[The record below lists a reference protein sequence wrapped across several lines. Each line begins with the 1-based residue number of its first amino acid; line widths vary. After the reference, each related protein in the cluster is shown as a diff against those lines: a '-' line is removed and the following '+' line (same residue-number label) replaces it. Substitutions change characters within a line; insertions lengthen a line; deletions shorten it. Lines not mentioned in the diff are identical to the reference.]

1 MIINTLEVWHHILE
15 TQRLEDLNNLLAD
28 DAVFHSPVMH
38 TPQVGKVL
46 VSQYLSAAF
55 HLFSQYSFTY
65 VREIVSGNE
74 AVLEFEAVIDGL
86 YVNGVDVITWN
97 DEGKIIDFKVML
109 RPLKAILLVQKKMLA
124 QLQGE

>member
-1 MIINTLEVWHHILE
+1 MIINTLEVWHRILE

-38 TPQVGKVL
+38 TPQAGKVL

-55 HLFSQYSFTY
+55 DLFSQYSFTY

-74 AVLEFEAVIDGL
+74 AVLEFEAEIDGL

>member
-1 MIINTLEVWHHILE
+1 MIINTLEVWHRILE

-74 AVLEFEAVIDGL
+74 AVLEFEAEIDGL

-124 QLQGE
+124 QLHGE

>member
-38 TPQVGKVL
+38 TPQAGKVL

-74 AVLEFEAVIDGL
+74 AVLEFEAEIDGL

>member
-1 MIINTLEVWHHILE
+1 
-15 TQRLEDLNNLLAD
+15 
-28 DAVFHSPVMH
+28 
-38 TPQVGKVL
+38 
-46 VSQYLSAAF
+46 
-55 HLFSQYSFTY
+55 
-65 VREIVSGNE
+65 
-74 AVLEFEAVIDGL
+74 VLEFEAEIDGL

>member
-1 MIINTLEVWHHILE
+1 MIINTLEVWHRILE

-38 TPQVGKVL
+38 TPQAGKVL

-74 AVLEFEAVIDGL
+74 VVLEFEAEIDGL

>member
-1 MIINTLEVWHHILE
+1 MIINTLEVWHRILE

-38 TPQVGKVL
+38 TPQAGKVL

-74 AVLEFEAVIDGL
+74 AVLEFEAEIDGL